1 MKITKILV
9 ALSFLFAAVTANA
22 GTLTVTG
29 NMEFNYISKGEVTT
43 GNPLSTQRELKFEG
57 STELDNGITVS
68 YFQDTTDAFGVG
80 DAQLAFG
87 NIMGL
92 ATIYIG
98 TDSDPTDSI
107 DDITPSAY
115 EEANGSGSGSYTAGW
130 DIGGNAGEMGIGVK
144 LSLPILGALN
154 AKYYP
159 KVDGDKNEDG
169 TTSGDTNAAVGSAYG
184 VTLTT
189 DMGNIPGVG
198 GLLQGLVLTT
208 GVEETE
214 VATAE
219 KTADDLGLTA
229 ALNYTYGP
237 IKVGYQ
243 KKFHDLGQTTTA
255 VTGQTIY
262 RDDVIGIAYAIN
274 DSVSISYN
282 RYTSKKSDDAANEV
296 EQETD
301 AINLGY
307 VVGGMTIGF
316 QDASTDNSGWILNKK
331 ADSRT
336 VGISVA
342 F

>member
-43 GNPLSTQRELKFEG
+43 GNPLSTQRELTFVG

-68 YFQDTTDAFGVG
+68 YMQDTTDAFGQG
-80 DAQLAFG
+80 DSQLAFG

-98 TDSDPTDSI
+98 SDSDPTDGI
-107 DDITPSAY
+107 DDVTPTAY
-115 EEANGSGSGSYTAGW
+115 EEANGSGSGSYTAGT
-130 DIGGNAGEMGIGVK
+130 DIGGNAGEMGIGIK
-144 LSLPILGALN
+144 LNLPILGALN

-159 KVDGDKNEDG
+159 KIDGDKNEDG
-169 TTSGDTNAAVGSAYG
+169 STSGDTNASVGSAYG

-214 VATAE
+214 TATAAN
-219 KTADDLGLTA
+219 TADELGVTA
-229 ALNYTYGP
+229 ALNYSYGP

-243 KKFHDLGQTTTA
+243 KKFHDLGQTTAGTA
-255 VTGQTIY
+255 QTIY
-262 RDDVIGIAYAIN
+262 RDDIVGIAYAIN

-282 RYTSKKSDDAANEV
+282 RYTSTKSTDSAANV

-301 AINLGY
+301 AINLAY
-307 VVGGMTIGF
+307 VVGGMTIGL
-316 QDASTDNSGWILNKK
+316 QDASTDNSGWVLNSK
-331 ADSRT
+331 ADART
-336 VGISVA
+336 VGIAIA

>member
-43 GNPLSTQRELKFEG
+43 GNPLSTQRELTFVG

-68 YFQDTTDAFGVG
+68 YMQDTTDAFGQG
-80 DAQLAFG
+80 DSQLAFG

-98 TDSDPTDSI
+98 SDSDPTDGI
-107 DDITPSAY
+107 DDVTPTAY
-115 EEANGSGSGSYTAGW
+115 EEANGSGSGSYTAGT
-130 DIGGNAGEMGIGVK
+130 DIGGNAGEMGIGIK
-144 LSLPILGALN
+144 LNLPILGALN

-159 KVDGDKNEDG
+159 KIDGDKNEDG
-169 TTSGDTNAAVGSAYG
+169 STSGDTNASVGSAYG

-208 GVEETE
+208 GVEESE
-214 VATAE
+214 VATAA
-219 KTADDLGLTA
+219 KTDDELGATA

-243 KKFHDLGQTTTA
+243 KKFHDLGQTTEGA
-255 VTGQTIY
+255 AQTIY
-262 RDDVIGIAYAIN
+262 RDDIVGIAYAIN

-282 RYTSKKSDDAANEV
+282 RYTSTKSTDSAANV

-301 AINLGY
+301 AINLAY
-307 VVGGMTIGF
+307 VVGGMTIGL
-316 QDASTDNSGWILNKK
+316 QDASTDNSGWTLNKK